1 MFANLHHGL
10 VTVAMHHIVRN
21 DTAHRTDHIMQVAQ
35 NCLDIA
41 KRYDLDTTTMLLAA
55 LLHDIYSGRDRVNH
69 HLLAAEWVRTNLHKY
84 GYSEEVVANVAIM
97 CEEHRDSGDG
107 VYSNR
112 LSEAFAAADR
122 GPMEIVSSV
131 ERGFGRT
138 IGNITDEELD
148 AAWPKTI
155 KMLRAKFGEGGYSCF
170 NAIHLEVYR
179 LQTTS
184 FVQMLKRMDDDALL
198 LHVKNSRKYL
208 RFTWP
213 HRDEV
218 AHNDFYVI
226 HPERL
231 TVFYDPNT
239 ESFMYLTGKLQP
251 AHEVS
256 VVHGMLQVNPAFYQ
270 GESK

>member
-21 DTAHRTDHIMQVAQ
+21 DQAHRTDHIMQVAQ

-107 VYSNR
+107 VYTNR

-122 GPMEIVSSV
+122 GPMDIVSSV

-138 IGNITDEELD
+138 ISNITDEELD
-148 AAWPKTI
+148 AVWPKTI
-155 KMLRAKFGEGGYSCF
+155 KMLRDKFGEGGYACP
-170 NAIHLEVYR
+170 NAIHAEVYR
-179 LQTTS
+179 CKVLT
-184 FVQMLKRMDDDALL
+184 FVQMLKQMNDADILK
-198 LHVKNSRKYL
+198 HVKNARKYM

-213 HRDEV
+213 HHDEV
-218 AHNDFYVI
+218 AYGRMYVI
-226 HPERL
+226 DLHNVRYFDGDAETFDDLLGNKTPA
-231 TVFYDPNT
+231 
-239 ESFMYLTGKLQP
+239 YLVPKVT
-251 AHEVS
+251 
-256 VVHGMLQVNPAFYQ
+256 GMLQITSTHYQ